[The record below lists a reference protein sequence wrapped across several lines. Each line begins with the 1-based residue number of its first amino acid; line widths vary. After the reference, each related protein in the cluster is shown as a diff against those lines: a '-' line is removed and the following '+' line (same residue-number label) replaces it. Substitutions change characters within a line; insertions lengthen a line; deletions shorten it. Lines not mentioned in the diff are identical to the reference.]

1 MCTTTQIIVQRSLDE
16 YLAPRTDHRQ
26 HFYRVPVAMYS
37 SFETA
42 DEERQPLKGGVSNML
57 ASKASH
63 AFPRLIERNRDF
75 FQSNSKVKIENKL
88 NGHRHIFPWSL
99 KYIINDNWFHL
110 MLRWPTI
117 YSLTALL
124 LLWVLWLVFFAWMYV
139 YVDGRNPLT
148 ECGLGRSGEPIK
160 FLPALSFSLETC
172 TTVVRYW

>member
-1 MCTTTQIIVQRSLDE
+1 MG
-16 YLAPRTDHRQ
+16 
-26 HFYRVPVAMYS
+26 MYS

-42 DEERQPLKGGVSNML
+42 DEERQPLKGGVSNMW

-124 LLWVLWLVFFAWMYV
+124 LLWVLWLVIFAWMYV

-172 TTVVRYW
+172 TTVVRYS